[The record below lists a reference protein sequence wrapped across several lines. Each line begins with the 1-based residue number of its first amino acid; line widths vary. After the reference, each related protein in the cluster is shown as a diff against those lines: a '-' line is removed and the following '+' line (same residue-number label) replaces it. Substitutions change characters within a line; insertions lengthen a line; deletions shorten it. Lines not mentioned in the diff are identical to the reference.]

1 MHIFPLANGTINI
14 MFSVPEIFNVNA
26 INISYLENKLEIF
39 VFAPSNY
46 STLAVIVLFNHI

>member
-14 MFSVPEIFNVNA
+14 MFSVSEIFNVNA

-46 STLAVIVLFNHI
+46 STLAVIVLLNHI